1 MENKTNQGM
10 KQTQRALM
18 AVYLGMMSFAIIWVG
33 LCELTT
39 PNFIGLW
46 QSQTEMLFICQ
57 IIFQL
62 GTLALIPLALRLFK
76 FRKIHEE
83 LINDTTPNHAKL
95 LVYGMLRMDMLHFP
109 MVINLML
116 YYFFMVPGFGYMA
129 IVLFLSSLFI
139 VPTMKRCEAEVTESE
154 A

>member
-1 MENKTNQGM
+1 MEKKQGL

-18 AVYLGMMSFAIIWVG
+18 VVYIGMMSFAIIWVG

-39 PNFIGLW
+39 PNFIGLL
-46 QSQTEMLFICQ
+46 QKETEMFFICKTVLV
-57 IIFQL
+57 IS
-62 GTLALIPLALRLFK
+62 TLALIPLALRLFK

-109 MVINLML
+109 MIINILL
-116 YYFFMVPGFGYMA
+116 YYFFMEPGFGYMA

>member
-1 MENKTNQGM
+1 MENKQGL

-18 AVYLGMMSFAIIWVG
+18 AVYIGMMSFAIIWVG

-39 PNFIGLW
+39 PNFIGLL
-46 QSQTEMLFICQ
+46 QKETEILFICQ
-57 IIFQL
+57 IVFQI
-62 GTLALIPLALRLFK
+62 GTLALVPLALRLFK
-76 FRKIHEE
+76 FRKIHDEI
-83 LINDTTPNHAKL
+83 INDETPNHAKL
-95 LVYGMLRMDMLHFP
+95 LVYGMLRMDMLHLP
-109 MVINLML
+109 MIINLML

-139 VPTMKRCEAEVTESE
+139 VPTLKRCEAEVTESE

>member
-1 MENKTNQGM
+1 
-10 KQTQRALM
+10 M
-18 AVYLGMMSFAIIWVG
+18 AVYIGMMSFAIIWVG

-39 PNFIGLW
+39 PNFIGLL
-46 QSQTEMLFICQ
+46 QKETEMFFICKTVLV
-57 IIFQL
+57 IS
-62 GTLALIPLALRLFK
+62 TLALIPLALRLFK

-109 MVINLML
+109 MIINILL
-116 YYFFMVPGFGYMA
+116 YYFFMEPGFGYMA

>member
-1 MENKTNQGM
+1 MEKKQGL

-18 AVYLGMMSFAIIWVG
+18 TVYIGMMSFAIIWVG

-39 PNFIGLW
+39 PNFIGLL
-46 QSQTEMLFICQ
+46 QKETEIFFICKTVLV
-57 IIFQL
+57 IS
-62 GTLALIPLALRLFK
+62 TLALIPLALRLFK

-109 MVINLML
+109 MIINILL
-116 YYFFMVPGFGYMA
+116 YYFFMEPGFGYMA

>member
-1 MENKTNQGM
+1 MENKQGL

-18 AVYLGMMSFAIIWVG
+18 AVYIGMMSFAIIWVG

-39 PNFIGLW
+39 PNFIGLL
-46 QSQTEMLFICQ
+46 QKETEILFICQ
-57 IIFQL
+57 IVFQI
-62 GTLALIPLALRLFK
+62 GTLALVPLALRLFK
-76 FRKIHEE
+76 FRKIHDEI
-83 LINDTTPNHAKL
+83 INDETPNHAKL
-95 LVYGMLRMDMLHFP
+95 LVYGMLRMDMLHLP
-109 MVINLML
+109 MIINLVL

>member
-1 MENKTNQGM
+1 MENKQGL

-18 AVYLGMMSFAIIWVG
+18 AVYIGMMSFAIIWVG

-39 PNFIGLW
+39 PNFIGLL
-46 QSQTEMLFICQ
+46 QNETEILFICQ
-57 IIFQL
+57 IVFQI
-62 GTLALIPLALRLFK
+62 GTLALVPLALRLFK
-76 FRKIHEE
+76 FRKIHYEI
-83 LINDTTPNHAKL
+83 INDETPNHAKL
-95 LVYGMLRMDMLHFP
+95 LVYGMLRMDMLHLP
-109 MVINLML
+109 MIINLML

-139 VPTMKRCEAEVTESE
+139 VPTFKRCEAEVTESE

>member
-1 MENKTNQGM
+1 MEKKQGL

-18 AVYLGMMSFAIIWVG
+18 AVYIGMMSFAIIWVG

-39 PNFIGLW
+39 PNFIGLL
-46 QSQTEMLFICQ
+46 QKETEILFICQ
-57 IIFQL
+57 IVFQI
-62 GTLALIPLALRLFK
+62 GTLALVSLALRLFK
-76 FRKIHEE
+76 FRKIHDEI
-83 LINDTTPNHAKL
+83 INDETPNHAKL
-95 LVYGMLRMDMLHFP
+95 LVYGMLRMDMLHLP
-109 MVINLML
+109 MIINLML

-139 VPTMKRCEAEVTESE
+139 VPTLKRCEAEVTESE

>member
-1 MENKTNQGM
+1 MENKQGL

-18 AVYLGMMSFAIIWVG
+18 AVYIGMMSFAIIWVG

-39 PNFIGLW
+39 PNFIGLL
-46 QSQTEMLFICQ
+46 QKETEILFICQ
-57 IIFQL
+57 IVFQI
-62 GTLALIPLALRLFK
+62 GTLSLVPLALRLFK

-109 MVINLML
+109 MIINILL
-116 YYFFMVPGFGYMA
+116 YYFFMEPGFGYMA

>member
-1 MENKTNQGM
+1 MEKKQGLQ
-10 KQTQRALM
+10 QTQRALM
-18 AVYLGMMSFAIIWVG
+18 AVYIGMMSFAIIWVG

-39 PNFIGLW
+39 PNFIGLL
-46 QSQTEMLFICQ
+46 QKETEILFICQ
-57 IIFQL
+57 IVFQI

-76 FRKIHEE
+76 FRKIHDEI
-83 LINDTTPNHAKL
+83 INDETPNHAKL
-95 LVYGMLRMDMLHFP
+95 LVYGMLRMDMLHLP
-109 MVINLML
+109 MIINLML

-139 VPTMKRCEAEVTESE
+139 VPTLKRCEAEVTESE

>member
-1 MENKTNQGM
+1 MEKKQGL

-18 AVYLGMMSFAIIWVG
+18 AVYIGMMSFAIIWVG

-39 PNFIGLW
+39 PNFIGLL
-46 QSQTEMLFICQ
+46 QKETEMFFICKTVLV
-57 IIFQL
+57 IS
-62 GTLALIPLALRLFK
+62 TLALIPLALRLFK

-109 MVINLML
+109 MIINILL
-116 YYFFMVPGFGYMA
+116 YYFFMEPGFGYMA
-129 IVLFLSSLFI
+129 IVMFLSSLFI

>member
-1 MENKTNQGM
+1 MEKKQGL

-18 AVYLGMMSFAIIWVG
+18 AVYIGMMSFAIIWVG

-39 PNFIGLW
+39 PNFIGLL
-46 QSQTEMLFICQ
+46 QKETEILFICQ
-57 IIFQL
+57 IVFQI

-76 FRKIHEE
+76 FRKIHDEI
-83 LINDTTPNHAKL
+83 INDETPNHAKL
-95 LVYGMLRMDMLHFP
+95 LVYGMLRMDMLHLP
-109 MVINLML
+109 MIINLML

>member
-1 MENKTNQGM
+1 MEKKQGL

-18 AVYLGMMSFAIIWVG
+18 AVYIGMMSFAIIWVG

-39 PNFIGLW
+39 PNFIGLL
-46 QSQTEMLFICQ
+46 QKETEILFICQ
-57 IIFQL
+57 IVFQI
-62 GTLALIPLALRLFK
+62 GTLALVPLALRLFK

-83 LINDTTPNHAKL
+83 IINDETPNHAKL
-95 LVYGMLRMDMLHFP
+95 LVYGMLRMDMLHLP
-109 MVINLML
+109 MIINLML

-139 VPTMKRCEAEVTESE
+139 VPTLKRCEAEVTESE

>member
-1 MENKTNQGM
+1 MGKKQGL

>member
-1 MENKTNQGM
+1 
-10 KQTQRALM
+10 M
-18 AVYLGMMSFAIIWVG
+18 AVYIGMMSFAIIWVG

-39 PNFIGLW
+39 PNFIGLL
-46 QSQTEMLFICQ
+46 QKETEMFFICKTVLV
-57 IIFQL
+57 IS
-62 GTLALIPLALRLFK
+62 TLALIPLALRLFK

-109 MVINLML
+109 MIINILL
-116 YYFFMVPGFGYMA
+116 YYFFMEPGFGYMA

-139 VPTMKRCEAEVTESE
+139 VPTMKRCEAEVTENE

>member
-1 MENKTNQGM
+1 M
-10 KQTQRALM
+10 
-18 AVYLGMMSFAIIWVG
+18 F
-33 LCELTT
+33 
-39 PNFIGLW
+39 
-46 QSQTEMLFICQ
+46 FICKTVLV
-57 IIFQL
+57 IS
-62 GTLALIPLALRLFK
+62 TLALIPLALRLFK

-109 MVINLML
+109 MIINILL
-116 YYFFMVPGFGYMA
+116 YYFFMEPGFGYMA